1 MKELILTTYTRE
13 ELLELI
19 KEAVRSELSQFSP
32 NTNNQTDKPFTIEE
46 ASEFLNLTKATL
58 YSKVSRREIPVMKRG
73 KKLYFSMS
81 DLNAYL
87 QKGRVKTLEELQE
100 EVQMFVK
107 GPKLR
112 R

>member
-13 ELLELI
+13 EFLDLV
-19 KEAVRSELSQFSP
+19 KEAIRSELSQFPP
-32 NTNNQTDKPFTIEE
+32 NTPKQTDKPLTIEE

-58 YSKVSRREIPVMKRG
+58 YGKVSRREIPVMKRG

-81 DLNAYL
+81 DLIAYL
-87 QKGRVKTLEELQE
+87 DKGRVKTFEELNE
-100 EVQMFVK
+100 EAQIFLNRR
-107 GPKLR
+107 KLR